1 MPTASLVVLVTIL
14 TSLDMPIDGI
24 AILIGVYRF
33 MDMGRTE
40 FNVIGNSVA
49 AIMVANGTVI
59 IKLKSNNSEA
69 S

>member
-1 MPTASLVVLVTIL
+1 MPAASLVVLATIL
-14 TSLDMPIDGI
+14 TSLGMPIDGI

>member
-1 MPTASLVVLVTIL
+1 
-14 TSLDMPIDGI
+14 MPIDGI